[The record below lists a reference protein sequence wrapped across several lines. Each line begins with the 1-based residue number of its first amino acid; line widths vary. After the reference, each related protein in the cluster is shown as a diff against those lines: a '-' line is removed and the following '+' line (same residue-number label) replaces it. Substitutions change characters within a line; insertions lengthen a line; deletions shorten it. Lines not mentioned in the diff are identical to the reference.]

1 MLKHQQILQKIY
13 YLQAVA
19 FGRLCV
25 ETPDVH
31 VIEFADGAVAFGRL
45 CVETTF
51 FVDPKFVKCRQSP
64 SGGCV
69 LKRFAHKRFLT
80 KQEAVAFG
88 RLCVETSHVVGCQCA
103 GCAVAFGRLCV
114 ETSKIANG
122 NLTALAAASVRLCVE
137 TSCSAACGCEDCGSR
152 LRAAVC

>member
-1 MLKHQQILQKIY
+1 MSSNLPM
-13 YLQAVA
+13 A
-19 FGRLCV
+19 
-25 ETPDVH
+25 
-31 VIEFADGAVAFGRL
+31 
-45 CVETTF
+45 
-51 FVDPKFVKCRQSP
+51 QSP

-137 TSCSAACGCEDCGSR
+137 TARMVIAPQTVGAAASVR
-152 LRAAVC
+152 LCVETKYQKCQP